1 MRLDLLAALSG
12 AMIAVQ
18 ARVNGELSHQL
29 NNGLQ
34 AAFVSFGSGLLII
47 LLITPFSSQIKE
59 GIVNLRAAVKNKE
72 IARWKLLAGALGG
85 SFVAIQT
92 QIVPLI
98 GVAIY
103 SVASIAGQTAM
114 SLIVDRIGLTGG
126 GKKLISPRRV
136 LAAVLTV
143 IAVLVSV
150 WDRIDANNLSMF
162 AVTAGGIAGAIVGV
176 QRALNG
182 QINEYSH
189 QSFTTSLLNFITG
202 TSFLMIL
209 IAIGLVI
216 GRNELSPLPSNPWWI
231 YTGGVI
237 GVIYIAFTSTIVQH
251 LGVLTFTLFS
261 VGGQLVGSLVIDL
274 VSPTKG
280 VSVSAYLVTGI
291 FMTYAGVIG
300 VIYIAFISTIV
311 QHLGVLTFTLF
322 SVGGQLISS
331 LIIDFVSP
339 TNGVRVS
346 YYLITGIAMTYLGV
360 IAGGVGSSRVKK
372 PQKQ

>member
-12 AMIAVQ
+12 AMIALQ
-18 ARVNGELSHQL
+18 ARANGELSHRL
-29 NNGLQ
+29 DNGLQ
-34 AAFVSFGSGLLII
+34 AALVSFGSGLLII
-47 LLITPFSSQIKE
+47 FVITLFNSTIKE
-59 GIVNLRAAVKNKE
+59 GIKNLRTAVANKE
-72 IARWKLLAGALGG
+72 IARWKLFAGALGG

-114 SLIVDRIGLTGG
+114 SLVVDRIGLTGG

-143 IAVLVSV
+143 LAVLVSV
-150 WDRIDANNLSMF
+150 WDRIDANDLSMF
-162 AVTAGGIAGAIVGV
+162 AVTAGGIAGAIVGI

-202 TSFLMIL
+202 TSFLLIL
-209 IAIGLVI
+209 IVAGLI
-216 GRNELSPLPSNPWWI
+216 LGRNELSPLPSGPWWI

-261 VGGQLVGSLVIDL
+261 VGGQLVGSLIIDL
-274 VSPTKG
+274 VSPTDG

-291 FMTYAGVIG
+291 VMTYA
-300 VIYIAFISTIV
+300 
-311 QHLGVLTFTLF
+311 
-322 SVGGQLISS
+322 
-331 LIIDFVSP
+331 
-339 TNGVRVS
+339 
-346 YYLITGIAMTYLGV
+346 GV

-372 PQKQ
+372 PQKL

>member
-12 AMIAVQ
+12 AMIALQ
-18 ARVNGELSHQL
+18 ARANGELSHRL

-34 AAFVSFGSGLLII
+34 AALVSFGSGLLII
-47 LLITPFSSQIKE
+47 FVITLFNSTIKE
-59 GIVNLRAAVKNKE
+59 GIKNLRTAVANKE
-72 IARWKLLAGALGG
+72 IARWKLFAGALGG

-114 SLIVDRIGLTGG
+114 SLVVDRIGLTGG

-143 IAVLVSV
+143 LAVLVSV

-162 AVTAGGIAGAIVGV
+162 AVTAGGIAGAIVGI

-202 TSFLMIL
+202 TSFLLIL
-209 IAIGLVI
+209 IVAGLI
-216 GRNELSPLPSNPWWI
+216 LGRNELSPLPSGPWLI

-261 VGGQLVGSLVIDL
+261 VGGQLVGSLIIDL
-274 VSPTKG
+274 VSPTDG

-291 FMTYAGVIG
+291 VMTYA
-300 VIYIAFISTIV
+300 
-311 QHLGVLTFTLF
+311 
-322 SVGGQLISS
+322 
-331 LIIDFVSP
+331 
-339 TNGVRVS
+339 
-346 YYLITGIAMTYLGV
+346 GV

-372 PQKQ
+372 PQRL